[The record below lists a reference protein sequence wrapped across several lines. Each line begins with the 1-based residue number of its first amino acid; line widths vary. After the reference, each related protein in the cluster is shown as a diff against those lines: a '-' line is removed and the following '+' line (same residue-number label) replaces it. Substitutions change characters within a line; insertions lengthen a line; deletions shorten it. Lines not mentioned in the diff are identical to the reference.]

1 VLEVSIVGR
10 LAPRRALV
18 SASARGTASDYSKG
32 PAARPADFAVAA
44 RVLGAVALAG
54 ALLLLAA
61 ELSPL
66 YTVVVGALG
75 TPRRSVS
82 AGSHHGYALAL
93 VALAAVVMTL
103 GALRGAPAAAV
114 ALAVLGAVALIV
126 ALAIDLP
133 ATRATGTLREAIS
146 FADARAR
153 AGRGLALEIAGAA
166 ALLVAGIGLLLA
178 GARGRR
184 RGRTG

>member
-32 PAARPADFAVAA
+32 VGLRPRDFPLLAGVLAAIAV
-44 RVLGAVALAG
+44 AG

-66 YTVVVGALG
+66 YTIVVGALG

-82 AGSHHGYALAL
+82 AGSHHG
-93 VALAAVVMTL
+93 
-103 GALRGAPAAAV
+103 
-114 ALAVLGAVALIV
+114 
-126 ALAIDLP
+126 
-133 ATRATGTLREAIS
+133 
-146 FADARAR
+146 
-153 AGRGLALEIAGAA
+153 
-166 ALLVAGIGLLLA
+166 
-178 GARGRR
+178 
-184 RGRTG
+184 

>member
-1 VLEVSIVGR
+1 M
-10 LAPRRALV
+10 

-32 PAARPADFAVAA
+32 VGLRPRDLSLLAGVLAAVA
-44 RVLGAVALAG
+44 VAG

-75 TPRRSVS
+75 TPRRSVT
-82 AGSHHGYALAL
+82 AGSHHGYALVL
-93 VALAAVVMTL
+93 VALAALAMTA
-103 GALRGAPAAAV
+103 GALRGAPAAAI

-126 ALAIDLP
+126 ALVIDLP
-133 ATRATGTLREAIS
+133 DTRATGTLREALS

-153 AGRGLALEIAGAA
+153 AGRALGLEIAGGA
-166 ALLVAGIGLLLA
+166 ALIVAGIGLLLS
-178 GARGRR
+178 ARAPTRKG
-184 RGRTG
+184 